1 MKGASFTRAAE
12 AIHADMR
19 AAHARYSAEI
29 SALMAELDGGSLQS
43 SALGG
48 ASAAERRQ
56 SKKAAAG
63 ELGLTERRL
72 MSLVV
77 RYHDAHPRRQKLAV
91 QPAGM
96 RNSRWIVYTDR
107 VRSVMDSGEPY

>member
-1 MKGASFTRAAE
+1 
-12 AIHADMR
+12 MR
-19 AAHARYSAEI
+19 
-29 SALMAELDGGSLQS
+29 S

-63 ELGLTERRL
+63 ELGMTERRL

-77 RYHDAHPRRQKLAV
+77 RYHDAHPNRSKLAV

-96 RNSRWIVYTDR
+96 KNSPWIVYTDR
-107 VRSVMDSGEPY
+107 VRSIIDSGEPY

>member
-1 MKGASFTRAAE
+1 
-12 AIHADMR
+12 MR
-19 AAHARYSAEI
+19 AEVVRHGATMQS
-29 SALMAELDGGSLQS
+29 LLAELAGGSIRP

-48 ASAAERRQ
+48 VSAAERRQ

-63 ELGLTERRL
+63 ELGMTERRL

-77 RYHDAHPRRQKLAV
+77 RYHDAHPKRPKLAV

-96 RNSRWIVYTDR
+96 KNSPWIVYTDR
-107 VRSVMDSGEPY
+107 VRSVIDSGEPY